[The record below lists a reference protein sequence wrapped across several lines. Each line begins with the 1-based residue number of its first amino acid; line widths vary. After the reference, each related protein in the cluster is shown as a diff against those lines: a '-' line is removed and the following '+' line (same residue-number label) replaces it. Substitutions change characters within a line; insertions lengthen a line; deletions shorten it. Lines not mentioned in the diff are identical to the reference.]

1 MSSIHASPK
10 GPGEF
15 LSAAAVIFSQ
25 IDEISIHNRVIIWE
39 AVFGSVGRS
48 NVTFFFLSLS
58 SVDEAVPPWMWGKTV
73 GGRSQQPR
81 NTSPP
86 PIASLPLS
94 HKHGNPPHS
103 VSRTH
108 ARSLP
113 QPRWEKTWPHRAPS
127 SRRGETRRKVYAELK
142 KNDLFVWISRSGVL
156 FIPSLAR
163 KTGRSEDRRAR
174 ATTGKP
180 RTTMETMAPAVSFPH
195 EQARERNPS
204 PLPKQRCQLCLPH
217 SHPTPPEPVRSG
229 ARGRGAATPYLRAK
243 PIRGTA
249 TRPSPRQVSKARKE
263 RQKQSGRAEEDLPR
277 SHGSQ
282 PRPRPAV
289 LTALFTS
296 SSS

>member
-1 MSSIHASPK
+1 MFLHPHFDDALRPPEGHDTVDDDWILPRALCRNRVLERDRVINPRKPK
-10 GPGEF
+10 RPWRIP
-15 LSAAAVIFSQ
+15 LRAAAVIFQ

-58 SVDEAVPPWMWGKTV
+58 SVDEAIPPWMWGKTV

-142 KNDLFVWISRSGVL
+142 K
-156 FIPSLAR
+156 
-163 KTGRSEDRRAR
+163 E
-174 ATTGKP
+174 
-180 RTTMETMAPAVSFPH
+180 
-195 EQARERNPS
+195 
-204 PLPKQRCQLCLPH
+204 
-217 SHPTPPEPVRSG
+217 
-229 ARGRGAATPYLRAK
+229 
-243 PIRGTA
+243 
-249 TRPSPRQVSKARKE
+249 
-263 RQKQSGRAEEDLPR
+263 
-277 SHGSQ
+277 
-282 PRPRPAV
+282 
-289 LTALFTS
+289 
-296 SSS
+296 